1 MMSDEPT
8 AHPSTPAETLFVAG
22 WHVDVST
29 HRISKAGQTI
39 KLEPRTMAVLV
50 YLARRPGEAVTR
62 EELEREVW
70 RGMVVG
76 YDALSNTIAKLRKAF
91 GDDRKQPRVIE
102 TISKVGYRL
111 IGEVGLATP
120 SPVEAYPARG
130 QRFERKLS
138 AIFYA
143 DVVGYSRLSGQD
155 EEGTHRIL
163 RAYLDLITTSIETYN
178 GSVVNFAGDA
188 VLADFP
194 TVSDAL
200 ACAVTVQQE
209 LEASNEGIP
218 EERKLRFRIGVNLGE
233 IIVDRDDIYGDGVN
247 VAARLESLAEPG
259 GVCVSETV
267 FDTIGQK
274 LPLDYRFMG
283 EQAVKNIAKPVRAYH
298 ARLRAGTV
306 LPPPAP
312 AAAGRELPRR
322 RLAAIA
328 ALIALLVAAGAALTW
343 LKPWEPGQE
352 PASAGLKAIPPP
364 DTPSIAV
371 LPFANLS
378 DDPEEEY
385 FADGM
390 TDDLITDLS
399 KLQGLF
405 VISRHSVFT
414 YKNKPIKLRQ
424 VAEELGVRYLV
435 EGSIQR
441 AGGRI
446 RVNAQ
451 LIDANTGG
459 HLWAERYDGD
469 ETDLFTLQDQV
480 IGKIVSALAV
490 KLTDTEKTRLS
501 RQPTDNLEAYDYYL
515 RAERSRLYGFGG
527 MRHRRTIG
535 LYQDAIALDPEFAEA
550 YAGLAQIAFR
560 VWRWDTTNVMPN
572 PVARKLAYESA
583 SKVLLIDP
591 ENPRAYT
598 VLAMLQVTDGR
609 HDVALE
615 SASKAVS
622 LDPNNAAAYTSLAT
636 VLVWAGRHA
645 EALEAM
651 ETALR
656 LDPKPPA
663 YFHGDLG
670 VALFFNRRYDEA
682 IEHLEKTHEAG
693 VDYREE
699 LAMTYGA
706 LGRLGE
712 AKAVV
717 ERITETMPFANLA
730 YYRVIYAN
738 HKREEDLE
746 HRLEALRK
754 AGVPDWPYGYQPPLA
769 DRLNRD
775 SLGALTFGR
784 TWAGYDSA
792 GARFVQE
799 FNEDGRVV
807 LRSRASLLVGTA
819 RLKADMLCVKFPAA
833 LLDREDCGYVYRTP
847 GDTPEGATEF
857 VRVALGDIYHFSVAP

>member
-1 MMSDEPT
+1 MVSDEPT
-8 AHPSTPAETLFVAG
+8 AHPSTPAEALFVAG
-22 WHVDVST
+22 WHVDPST
-29 HRISKAGQTI
+29 HRISKAGKTI

-50 YLARRPGEAVTR
+50 YLAGRPGETVTR

-111 IGEVGLATP
+111 ISEVGLPAP
-120 SPVEAYPARG
+120 APVEAYPAG
-130 QRFERKLS
+130 DQRLERKLA

-163 RAYLDLITTSIETYN
+163 RAYLDLVTTSIETYN

-188 VLADFP
+188 VLADFA

-209 LEASNEGIP
+209 LEDRNAGVP
-218 EERKLRFRIGVNLGE
+218 EARKVRFRIGVNLGE
-233 IIVDRDDIYGDGVN
+233 IIVDRDDIYGEGVN

-259 GVCVSETV
+259 GVCVSGAV

-274 LPLDYRFMG
+274 LPLDYRFLG
-283 EQAVKNIAKPVRAYH
+283 EQTVKNIAKPMRAYH
-298 ARLRAGTV
+298 ARIRTGTV
-306 LPPPAP
+306 LPSPAP

-352 PASAGLKAIPPP
+352 PASAGLKAVPPA
-364 DTPSIAV
+364 DTPSIVV

-399 KLQGLF
+399 KLSGLF
-405 VISRHSVFT
+405 VISRHSAFT
-414 YKNKPIKLRQ
+414 YKDKPIKPRQ

-435 EGSIQR
+435 EGSIRR
-441 AGGRI
+441 AGGRV

-451 LIDANTGG
+451 LIDAATGG

-469 ETDLFTLQDQV
+469 ETDLFTLQDRV
-480 IGKIVSALAV
+480 IADIVSALAV

-501 RQPTDNLEAYDYYL
+501 RRPTNNLEAYDYYL

-527 MRHRRTIG
+527 ERHHDTIA
-535 LYQDAIALDPEFAEA
+535 LYQVATTLDPAFAEA
-550 YAGLAQIAFR
+550 YAGLAETAFH
-560 VWRWDTTNVMPN
+560 VWRWDITEVLPN
-572 PVARKLAYESA
+572 PAAKKVAYESA
-583 SKVLLIDP
+583 GKVLSLDP

-609 HDVALE
+609 HDLALE
-615 SASKAVS
+615 SARKAVS
-622 LDPNNAAAYTSLAT
+622 LDPNSAVAFIDLAK
-636 VLVWAGRHA
+636 VLVWAGRPA

-651 ETALR
+651 ETAFR

-663 YFHGDLG
+663 YFHGNLG
-670 VALFFNRRYDEA
+670 WVLFFNRRYDDA
-682 IEHLEKTHEAG
+682 IGHLEKAREAG

-699 LAMTYGA
+699 LAMTYAA
-706 LGRLGE
+706 LGRLDE
-712 AKAVV
+712 ARV
-717 ERITETMPFANLA
+717 ELESLYETYPFANLA
-730 YYRVIYAN
+730 YIRVLYAH
-738 HKREEDLE
+738 HKRAEDLE
-746 HRLEALRK
+746 HRIEALRK
-754 AGVPDWPYGYQPPLA
+754 AGVPDWPYGYEPRLD
-769 DRLNRD
+769 DRLDRE
-775 SLGALTFGR
+775 SLEALTLGR
-784 TWAGYDSA
+784 TWVGYDST

-799 FNEDGRVV
+799 FNEDGRVAF
-807 LRSRASLLVGTA
+807 RGRASLLVGTA
-819 RLKADMLCVKFPAA
+819 RLKADMVCVKFPAA

-847 GDTPEGATEF
+847 RDAPEGATEF
-857 VRVALGDIYHFSVAP
+857 VRVALGDIYYFSVTP

>member
-1 MMSDEPT
+1 MSDEPT
-8 AHPSTPAETLFVAG
+8 APPSTPAETLFVAG
-22 WHVDVST
+22 WHVDPST
-29 HRISKAGQTI
+29 HRISKAGKTL

-62 EELEREVW
+62 DELEREVW
-70 RGMVVG
+70 QGMVVG

-91 GDDRKQPRVIE
+91 GDDRKHPRVIE

-111 IGEVGLATP
+111 IGEVGLPTP
-120 SPVEAYPARG
+120 APVEAYPAG
-130 QRFERKLS
+130 DQRLERKLA

-163 RAYLDLITTSIETYN
+163 SAYLDLITASIETHN
-178 GSVVNFAGDA
+178 GSVANLAGDA
-188 VLADFP
+188 VLADFA

-200 ACAVTVQQE
+200 ACAVTVQQD
-209 LEASNEGIP
+209 LEGRNEGVP
-218 EERKLRFRIGVNLGE
+218 EERKVQFRIGVNLGE

-259 GVCVSETV
+259 GVCVSGAV

-274 LPLDYRFMG
+274 LPLDYRFLG
-283 EQAVKNIAKPVRAYH
+283 EQTVKNIAKPVRAYH
-298 ARLRAGTV
+298 ARLRAGSV
-306 LPPPAP
+306 LPPPVDV
-312 AAAGRELPRR
+312 AAGEKPSRK

-328 ALIALLVAAGAALTW
+328 ALIAVLVAAGAAVTW
-343 LKPWEPGQE
+343 LEPWAPGEE

-364 DTPSIAV
+364 DMPSIAV

-378 DDPEEEY
+378 DDPEQEY

-399 KLQGLF
+399 KLGGLF

-414 YKNKPIKLRQ
+414 YKDKRIKPRQ
-424 VAEELGVRYLV
+424 VADELGVRYLV
-435 EGSIQR
+435 EGSIR
-441 AGGRI
+441 RTGGRI

-451 LIDANTGG
+451 LIDAATGG

-469 ETDLFTLQDQV
+469 ETDLFTLQDRV
-480 IGKIVSALAV
+480 IANIVSALAV

-515 RAERSRLYGFGG
+515 RAERNRLYGFGG
-527 MRHRRTIG
+527 ERHNDTIA
-535 LYQDAIALDPEFAEA
+535 LYEVALTLDPEFAEA
-550 YAGLAQIAFR
+550 YAGLAETALH
-560 VWRWDTTNVMPN
+560 VWRFDVTEVLPN
-572 PVARKLAYESA
+572 PAARKLAYESA
-583 SKVLLIDP
+583 GKVLSLDL

-609 HDVALE
+609 HDLALE
-615 SASKAVS
+615 SARKAVS
-622 LDPNNAAAYTSLAT
+622 LDPNSAVAFTDLAE

-651 ETALR
+651 ETAFR

-670 VALFFNRRYDEA
+670 VVLFFNRRYDDA
-682 IEHLEKTHEAG
+682 IGHLEKAREAG
-693 VDYREE
+693 MDYREE
-699 LAMTYGA
+699 LAMTYGM
-706 LGRLGE
+706 LGRLEE

-717 ERITETMPFANLA
+717 ENLYKTFPFANLA
-730 YYRVIYAN
+730 YFRVIYAH

-746 HRLEALRK
+746 HRIEAFRK
-754 AGVPDWPYGYQPPLA
+754 AGVPEWPYGYRPRLE
-769 DRLNRD
+769 DRLDRD
-775 SLGALTFGR
+775 ALEALTFGR
-784 TWAGYDSA
+784 TWEGHDSA

-799 FNEDGRVV
+799 FSEDGRVAFKG
-807 LRSRASLLVGTA
+807 RASLLVGTA
-819 RLKADMLCVKFPAA
+819 RLEADMLCVRFPAA

-847 GDTPEGATEF
+847 KDAPEGATEF
-857 VRVALGDIYHFSVAP
+857 VRVALGDIYYFSVSP

>member
-1 MMSDEPT
+1 MSDEPT
-8 AHPSTPAETLFVAG
+8 AHPSTLAETLFVAG

-50 YLARRPGEAVTR
+50 YLARHPGEAVTR

-111 IGEVGLATP
+111 IGEVGLSTP
-120 SPVEAYPARG
+120 SPVEAYPAG
-130 QRFERKLS
+130 DQRFERKLA

-155 EEGTHRIL
+155 EEGTHRVLI
-163 RAYLDLITTSIETYN
+163 AYLDLVTTSIETYN

-194 TVSDAL
+194 MVSDAL

-209 LEASNEGIP
+209 LEARNEGIP
-218 EERKLRFRIGVNLGE
+218 EERRLRFRIGVNLGE

-259 GVCVSETV
+259 GVCVSGAV
-267 FDTIGQK
+267 FDTISQK
-274 LPLDYRFMG
+274 LPLDYRFLG
-283 EQAVKNIAKPVRAYH
+283 EQTVKNIAKPVRAYH

-312 AAAGRELPRR
+312 AAASRQSPGR

-343 LKPWEPGQE
+343 FKPWEPGQE
-352 PASAGLKAIPPP
+352 PASAALKVVPPP
-364 DTPSIAV
+364 DMPSIVV
-371 LPFANLS
+371 LPFTNLS
-378 DDPEEEY
+378 DDPAEEY

-399 KLQGLF
+399 KLGGLF
-405 VISRHSVFT
+405 VISRHSAFT
-414 YKNKPIKLRQ
+414 YKDKPVKPRQ

-435 EGSIQR
+435 EGSIRR

-451 LIDANTGG
+451 LIDAATGG

-469 ETDLFTLQDQV
+469 ESDLFTLQDRV
-480 IGKIVSALAV
+480 IADIVSALAV

-501 RQPTDNLEAYDYYL
+501 RRPTDNLEAYDYYL

-527 MRHRRTIG
+527 MRKHGTIAF
-535 LYQDAIALDPEFAEA
+535 YEVAIALDPEFAEA
-550 YAGLAQIAFR
+550 YAGLAETALS
-560 VWRWDTTNVMPN
+560 VWRWDDTNVMPG
-572 PVARKLAYESA
+572 PAARKLAYESA
-583 SKVLLIDP
+583 GKVLSLDP

-609 HDVALE
+609 HDLALE
-615 SASKAVS
+615 SARKAVS
-622 LDPNNAAAYTSLAT
+622 LDPNNAVAYTDLT
-636 VLVWAGRHA
+636 NVLVYAGRHA

-651 ETALR
+651 ETAFR

-663 YFHGDLG
+663 YFHGDMGL
-670 VALFFNRRYDEA
+670 ALFFNRRYDEA
-682 IEHLEKTHEAG
+682 IGHLEKTREAG

-699 LAMTYGA
+699 LAMTYA
-706 LGRLGE
+706 ELGRLGE

-717 ERITETMPFANLA
+717 EGMYETFPFANLA
-730 YYRVIYAN
+730 YFRLLYA
-738 HKREEDLE
+738 HYKREEDLE
-746 HRLEALRK
+746 HRIEALRK
-754 AGVPDWPYGYQPPLA
+754 AGVPDWPYGYQPSLA
-769 DRLNRD
+769 DRLDRE
-775 SLGALTFGR
+775 SLEALTFGR

-799 FNEDGRVV
+799 FNEDGRVAF
-807 LRSRASLLVGTA
+807 RGRASLLVGTA
-819 RLKADMLCVKFPAA
+819 RLEADMLCVKFPAE

-847 GDTPEGATEF
+847 GDTPEGATEY
-857 VRVALGDIYHFSVAP
+857 VRVALGDIYYFSVTP

>member
-1 MMSDEPT
+1 MTDEPIVD
-8 AHPSTPAETLFVAG
+8 PPTPVESLYVAG

-29 HRISKAGQTI
+29 HRISKAGKTI

-50 YLARRPGEAVTR
+50 YLARRPGEAVSR

-111 IGEVGLATP
+111 IGEVGLPPA
-120 SPVEAYPARG
+120 SPVEAYPAG
-130 QRFERKLS
+130 DQRLERKLA

-143 DVVGYSRLSGQD
+143 DVVGYSRLSGED

-163 RAYLDLITTSIETYN
+163 RAYLDVITTSIETYG

-200 ACAVTVQQE
+200 ACAVAVQKD
-209 LEASNEGIP
+209 LEGRTESVP

-259 GVCVSETV
+259 GVCVSGAV

-274 LPLDYRFMG
+274 LPLDYRFLG
-283 EQAVKNIAKPVRAYH
+283 EQTVKNIAKPVRAYH
-298 ARLRAGTV
+298 ARLRAGAA
-306 LPPPAP
+306 LPSPAP
-312 AAAGRELPRR
+312 AAAGRKAPRG

-328 ALIALLVAAGAALTW
+328 AAVALLVAAGAALTL
-343 LKPWEPGQE
+343 LKPWQPKQE
-352 PASAGLKAIPPP
+352 PASAGLEAIAPP

-378 DDPEEEY
+378 DDPEQEY

-399 KLQGLF
+399 KLGGLF

-414 YKNKPIKLRQ
+414 YKDRPVKPRQ

-435 EGSIQR
+435 EGSIRR
-441 AGGRI
+441 AGGQI

-451 LIDANTGG
+451 LIDAASGG

-469 ETDLFTLQDQV
+469 ETDLFTLQDRV
-480 IGKIVSALAV
+480 IADIVSALAV
-490 KLTDTEKTRLS
+490 ELTDTEKTRLS
-501 RQPTDNLEAYDYYL
+501 RRPTDNLEAYDYYL

-527 MRHRRTIG
+527 ERHSETIT
-535 LYQDAIALDPEFAEA
+535 LYEVATALDSEFAEA
-550 YAGLAQIAFR
+550 YAGLAETAFH
-560 VWRWDTTNVMPN
+560 VWRWDITEVLPN
-572 PVARKLAYESA
+572 PAAKKLAYESA
-583 SKVLLIDP
+583 GKVLSLDP
-591 ENPRAYT
+591 ENPRAYA
-598 VLAMLQVTDGR
+598 VLAMLQVTDGQ
-609 HDVALE
+609 HDLALE
-615 SASKAVS
+615 SAHKAVS
-622 LDPNNAAAYTSLAT
+622 LDPNSAVAFVDLAE
-636 VLVWAGRHA
+636 VLVWAGQHA

-651 ETALR
+651 ETAFR
-656 LDPKPPA
+656 LNPKPPA

-670 VALFFNRRYDEA
+670 IVLFFNRRYDEA
-682 IEHLEKTHEAG
+682 IDHLRKAIEAG
-693 VDYREE
+693 ADYREE

-706 LGRLGE
+706 LGRLDE
-712 AKAVV
+712 AKA
-717 ERITETMPFANLA
+717 EMESLYEIFPFANLA
-730 YYRVIYAN
+730 YFRVFYSH

-746 HRLEALRK
+746 HRIEAFRK
-754 AGVPDWPYGYQPPLA
+754 AGVPDWPYGYQPILA
-769 DRLNRD
+769 DRLDRE
-775 SLGALTFGR
+775 SLEALTFGH
-784 TWAGYDSA
+784 TWTGHDST

-799 FNEDGRVV
+799 FNADGRVAF
-807 LRSRASLLVGTA
+807 RGRTSLLIGTA
-819 RLKADMLCVKFPAA
+819 RLKDNMICVKFPAA

-847 GDTPEGATEF
+847 RDASEGATEF
-857 VRVALGDIYHFSVAP
+857 VRVALGDIYYFSVTP

>member
-1 MMSDEPT
+1 
-8 AHPSTPAETLFVAG
+8 
-22 WHVDVST
+22 
-29 HRISKAGQTI
+29 
-39 KLEPRTMAVLV
+39 
-50 YLARRPGEAVTR
+50 
-62 EELEREVW
+62 
-70 RGMVVG
+70 MVVG
-76 YDALSNTIAKLRKAF
+76 YDALTNTIAKLRKAF

-111 IGEVGLATP
+111 IGEVGLTTA
-120 SPVEAYPARG
+120 SPVEAYPAG
-130 QRFERKLS
+130 DQKLERKLA
-138 AIFYA
+138 AIFCA

-163 RAYLDLITTSIETYN
+163 RTYLDLITTSIETYN

-188 VLADFP
+188 VLADFA

-209 LEASNEGIP
+209 LEDRSAGVP
-218 EERKLRFRIGVNLGE
+218 EERKVRFRIGVNLGE
-233 IIVDRDDIYGDGVN
+233 IIVDRDDIYGEGVN
-247 VAARLESLAEPG
+247 VAARLEGLAEPG
-259 GVCVSETV
+259 GVCVSGTV

-274 LPLDYRFMG
+274 LPLDYHFLG
-283 EQAVKNIAKPVRAYH
+283 EQTVKNIAKPVRAYH
-298 ARLRAGTV
+298 ARLKAGTA
-306 LPPPAP
+306 LPPPA
-312 AAAGRELPRR
+312 AAATRQEPSRG

-328 ALIALLVAAGAALTW
+328 AVIGLLLVVGTGLAW
-343 LKPWEPGQE
+343 LKPWEPGRDPE
-352 PASAGLKAIPPP
+352 SAALKAAPPS
-364 DTPSIAV
+364 DMPSIAV
-371 LPFANLS
+371 LPFTNLS
-378 DDPEEEY
+378 DDPAEEY

-414 YKNKPIKLRQ
+414 DKNQPIELRQ

-435 EGSIQR
+435 EGSIRR

-446 RVNAQ
+446 RINAQ
-451 LIDANTGG
+451 LIDATTGG

-480 IGKIVSALAV
+480 IGMIVSALAV
-490 KLTDTEKTRLS
+490 ELTDTERTRLS
-501 RQPTDNLEAYDYYL
+501 RRPTDNLEAYDYYL

-527 MRHRRTIG
+527 ARHRQTIA
-535 LYQDAIALDPEFAEA
+535 LYRDAITLDPDFAEA
-550 YAGLAQIAFR
+550 YAGLAETAFH
-560 VWRWDTTNVMPN
+560 VWRWDVTEVMPN
-572 PVARKLAYESA
+572 PAARKLAYESA
-583 SKVLLIDP
+583 GKVLSLDP

-598 VLAMLQVTDGR
+598 VLAMLQVTDSR
-609 HDVALE
+609 HDLALE
-615 SASKAVS
+615 SVRKAVS
-622 LDPNNAAAYTSLAT
+622 LDPNSAVALIDLAK

-651 ETALR
+651 ETAFR

-670 VALFFNRRYDEA
+670 VVLFFNRRYGEA
-682 IEHLEKTHEAG
+682 VGHLEKTREAG

-730 YYRVIYAN
+730 YYRVIYAH

-746 HRLEALRK
+746 HRLEALRT
-754 AGVPDWPYGYQPPLA
+754 AGVPAWAYGYQPRLE

-775 SLGALTFGR
+775 SLEELTFGR

-792 GARFVQE
+792 GAQFVQE
-799 FNEDGRVV
+799 ISEDGRIAF
-807 LRSRASLLVGTA
+807 RSRASLLVGTA
-819 RLKADMLCVKFPAA
+819 RLKTDMLCVKFPAA